1 MKPTHQ
7 YFFQLGTTTD
17 ACMAEAQAV
26 VSRFG
31 FGEIAQINKHVAL
44 LNSEKELTQD
54 QLNLL
59 QNTLGGTIKISAVFE
74 VHETPL
80 EGKELEQALADHLVH
95 ETVHRFAV
103 AEFGRDNLPT
113 IDSGEIKY
121 LLQKAG
127 KRMNYVEAGR
137 QGASA
142 AQLKRATSELWVVH
156 HEGKQYFAW
165 SRTVQSIDD
174 WSFRDIEK
182 PVRER
187 KRGMLPPKIARMML
201 NLALAD
207 RDPEETAVLDP
218 FVGTGTVLIEASML
232 GMTQLLGSD
241 LDQDAIYA
249 TTQNLNWWKEQS
261 EQEFT
266 LELVRR
272 DVAHLGKSDFRV
284 QPNILVTEPFL
295 GKLTPK
301 PEQIPNV
308 VRGLEKLYKGMVKA
322 FTHILPEGARV
333 AIILPTF
340 RIQQGNRT
348 RDILMSKTVEDF
360 KAAGFELQHGP
371 FIVGHPDAVTQ
382 RTVYVL
388 EYMPYGSR

>member
-1 MKPTHQ
+1 MNSHQ

-17 ACMAEAQAV
+17 ACLAEAQAV
-26 VSRFG
+26 VSRLG
-31 FGEIAQINKHVAL
+31 FGEVTQLNKQVAL
-44 LNSEKELTQD
+44 LNSPKELTQD

-59 QNTLGGTIKISAVFE
+59 QNTLGGTIKIAAVFE

-80 EGKELEQALADHLVH
+80 DEKSLEKAIADHLAL
-95 ETVHRFAV
+95 ETVHRFAI
-103 AEFGRDNLPT
+103 AEFGRDNLPA
-113 IDSGEIKY
+113 IDSGEIKF

-127 KRMNYVEAGR
+127 KRMNYVEANR
-137 QGASA
+137 YGASA
-142 AQLKRATSELWVVH
+142 AQLKRATSEMWVVH

-207 RDPEETAVLDP
+207 REPEDTVVLDP

-232 GMTQLLGSD
+232 GMTTLLGSD
-241 LDQDAIYA
+241 IDQAAIYG
-249 TTQNLNWWKEQS
+249 TTKNLEWWKEQS
-261 EQEFT
+261 ELEFSF
-266 LELVRR
+266 ELARKE
-272 DVAHLGKSDFRV
+272 VAHLGKNDFRSTP
-284 QPNILVTEPFL
+284 QIIVTEPFL
-295 GKLTPK
+295 GRLTPK
-301 PEQIPNV
+301 AEDIPNV
-308 VRGLEKLYKGMVKA
+308 ARGLEKLYKGMVKA
-322 FTHILPEGARV
+322 FTHILPEGGRV
-333 AIILPTF
+333 AVILPTF

-348 RDILMSKTVEDF
+348 RDILMNKTIEDF